1 MKKTVL
7 TFLLLFALGQVFA
20 QRQVRLPERPNNR
33 PAYVDHSEL
42 DNGFWCAVEA
52 TGGTSFLLKDG
63 VDDAQRVGFSVVG
76 GYMVNEFL
84 KLGLGM
90 GGNCYVNNND
100 QLRSTS
106 IKWTMPVYI
115 DLRGNLLSQ
124 EVRNFVPYWSLD
136 IGGAVRDG
144 FFFSPT
150 IGMKFGEKRDSWLL
164 GFNCCI
170 QQIKNWTDKNKQFSP
185 HGKETPEMTSIFSI
199 KVGYEF

>member
-1 MKKTVL
+1 MIKKVLLSLVLVL
-7 TFLLLFALGQVFA
+7 TVGQVFA
-20 QRQVRLPERPNNR
+20 QRPVRLPERPTNR
-33 PAYVDHSEL
+33 PAYRDHAEL

-52 TGGTSFLLKDG
+52 YGGTSILFKDG
-63 VDDAQRVGFSVVG
+63 VDDAQRAGLSFTG

-84 KLGLGM
+84 KLGLGI

-106 IKWTMPVYI
+106 IKWTMPLFI

-124 EVRNFVPYWSLD
+124 EVRNFVPYWSVD
-136 IGGAVRDG
+136 IGGAIRDG

-164 GFNCCI
+164 GLNYNI
-170 QQIKNWTDKNKQFSP
+170 QQIKNWTKDNRNANGQT
-185 HGKETPEMTSIFSI
+185 TPEMVSFVSI